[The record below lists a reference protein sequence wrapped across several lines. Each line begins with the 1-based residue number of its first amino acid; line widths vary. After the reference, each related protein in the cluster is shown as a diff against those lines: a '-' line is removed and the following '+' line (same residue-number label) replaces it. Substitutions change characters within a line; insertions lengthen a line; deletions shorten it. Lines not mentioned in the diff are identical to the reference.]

1 MSFDI
6 NWRTDGASF
15 PLLAVE
21 DVTGTVFVLDG
32 AAALA
37 ADTVYRCPMPIKA
50 NAGLSLQWQQTAAGT
65 GSIAS
70 HSFLITN
77 TNDID
82 TDDLD
87 RADIWSDVSEAY
99 AFTALPAGTGADS
112 EHYPIA
118 GIQGCAMQLELT
130 VGGAPCTGVAILV
143 QVR

>member
-1 MSFDI
+1 MAFDI

-21 DVTGTVFVLDG
+21 DVTDAVVVLDG
-32 AAALA
+32 TATLA

-87 RADIWSDVSEAY
+87 RADIWSDVSDAY